1 MGNPCACVIVVHQK
15 WGAAATSAEGGGR
28 ERDWL
33 GRFLPLLFLLR
44 GLPPAPTSQDIFS
57 LSPLPD
63 GGGGN

>member
-15 WGAAATSAEGGGR
+15 RGAAATNGGG

-33 GRFLPLLFLLR
+33 GRFLPLLFLRR

-63 GGGGN
+63 EGGGN